1 MRELYL
7 KTLKKEVVPS
17 EGCTEPIAIAYAAS
31 LSSEHV
37 NGEIKEVNIYLSKNV
52 IKNAMG
58 VGIPGTGGV
67 GIEIAAA
74 LGISIQKSYKK
85 LTILS
90 NFTKEELKKAKE
102 IVSNNIIN
110 INQKDID
117 KPLYIEVEV
126 SDGKDKCKVIIED
139 THTNVTLIKKNEE
152 VICDNNCGKC
162 CDEVED
168 DYKLFRIK
176 DIYEFAK
183 NIDFSEIEFILESA
197 RMNEKVSEEG
207 LKNDYGLQVGS
218 KILQKGTFNL
228 FSNDASNK
236 IIAASAAASDARM
249 DGCPMPIMTTAG
261 SGNQGIACSIP
272 VSSTSK
278 LLGKNN
284 EDLARALV
292 LSNLVTI
299 RIKKHMGRLSP
310 LCGAGIAGATGASC
324 GITYLLGGNL
334 ENINYCINNMI
345 SDLSG
350 MICDGAK
357 ETCALKIA
365 TGTNAAIQCANLA
378 INGISATSND
388 GIISQDVEK
397 TIESIETLIQ
407 NGFKNVD
414 DTILNIMLEKKKKNN
429 SK

>member
-31 LSSEHV
+31 IAAEYLK
-37 NGEIKEVNIYLSKNV
+37 GEIKEVNIYLSKNV
-52 IKNAMG
+52 IKNALG

-90 NFTKEELKKAKE
+90 NFTEDELKKAKE
-102 IVSNNIIN
+102 IVDKNIIN
-110 INQKDID
+110 IKQKNTN
-117 KPLYIEVEV
+117 KALYIEVELL
-126 SDGKDKCKVIIED
+126 SETSKSKVIIED
-139 THTNVTLIKKNEE
+139 THTNVTLIECDDE
-152 VICDNNCGKC
+152 IIMDNNS
-162 CDEVED
+162 EVSED
-168 DYKLFRIK
+168 LEEDYKLFKIA
-176 DIYEFAK
+176 DIYNFAK
-183 NIDFSEIEFILESA
+183 EADFDDIKFILESA
-197 RMNEKVSEEG
+197 KMNEKVSEEG
-207 LKNDYGLQVGS
+207 LKGDYGLQVGS
-218 KILQKGTFNL
+218 KIIQKGNFNL

-249 DGCPMPIMTTAG
+249 DGCAMPIMTTAG

-272 VSSTSK
+272 VAQTSR
-278 LLGKNN
+278 LLDKS
-284 EDLARALV
+284 EEELARALV

-324 GITYLLGGNL
+324 GITYLLGGDL
-334 ENINYCINNMI
+334 KNINYCINNMI

-378 INGISATSND
+378 INGISATAND
-388 GIISQDVEK
+388 GIVAKDVEE

-414 DTILNIMLEKKKKNN
+414 DTILNIMLEKKKNN
-429 SK
+429 K

>member
-31 LSSEHV
+31 IAAEHLK
-37 NGEIKEVNIYLSKNV
+37 GEIKEVNIYLSKNV
-52 IKNAMG
+52 IKNALG

-90 NFTKEELKKAKE
+90 NFTENELKKAKE
-102 IVSNNIIN
+102 IVDKNIIN
-110 INQKDID
+110 IKQKNTN
-117 KPLYIEVEV
+117 KALYIEVELL
-126 SDGKDKCKVIIED
+126 SETSKAKVIIED
-139 THTNVTLIKKNEE
+139 THTNVTLIE
-152 VICDNNCGKC
+152 CDNEIIMDNNS
-162 CDEVED
+162 EVSED
-168 DYKLFRIK
+168 LEEDYKLFKIA
-176 DIYEFAK
+176 DIYNFAK
-183 NIDFSEIEFILESA
+183 KADFDDIKFILESA
-197 RMNEKVSEEG
+197 KMNEKVSEEG
-207 LKNDYGLQVGS
+207 LKGDYGLQVGS
-218 KILQKGTFNL
+218 KIIQKGNFNL

-249 DGCPMPIMTTAG
+249 DGCAMPIMTTAG

-272 VSSTSK
+272 VAQTAR
-278 LLGKNN
+278 LLDKS
-284 EDLARALV
+284 EEELARALV

-324 GITYLLGGNL
+324 GITYLLGGDL

-378 INGISATSND
+378 MNGISATAND
-388 GIISQDVEK
+388 GIVAKDVEE

-414 DTILNIMLEKKKKNN
+414 DTILNIMLEKKKNN
-429 SK
+429 K

>member
-31 LSSEHV
+31 IAAEYLK
-37 NGEIKEVNIYLSKNV
+37 GEIKEVNIYLSKNV
-52 IKNAMG
+52 IKNALG

-90 NFTKEELKKAKE
+90 NFTEDELKKAKE
-102 IVSNNIIN
+102 IVDKNIIN
-110 INQKDID
+110 IKQKNTN
-117 KPLYIEVEV
+117 KALYIEVELL
-126 SDGKDKCKVIIED
+126 SETSKSKVIIED
-139 THTNVTLIKKNEE
+139 THTNVTLIECDDE
-152 VICDNNCGKC
+152 IIMDNNS
-162 CDEVED
+162 EVSED
-168 DYKLFRIK
+168 LEEDYNLFKIA
-176 DIYEFAK
+176 DIYNFAK
-183 NIDFSEIEFILESA
+183 EADFDDIKFILESA
-197 RMNEKVSEEG
+197 KMNEKVSEEG
-207 LKNDYGLQVGS
+207 LKGDYGLQVGS
-218 KILQKGTFNL
+218 KIIQKGNFNL

-249 DGCPMPIMTTAG
+249 DGCAMPIMTTAG
-261 SGNQGIACSIP
+261 GGNQGIACSIP
-272 VSSTSK
+272 VAQTSR
-278 LLGKNN
+278 LLDKS
-284 EDLARALV
+284 EEELARALV

-324 GITYLLGGNL
+324 GITYLLGGDL
-334 ENINYCINNMI
+334 KNINYCINNMI

-378 INGISATSND
+378 INGISATAND
-388 GIISQDVEK
+388 GIVAKDVEE

-414 DTILNIMLEKKKKNN
+414 DTILNIMLEKKKNN
-429 SK
+429 K

>member
-31 LSSEHV
+31 IATEHLK
-37 NGEIKEVNIYLSKNV
+37 GEIKEVNIYLSKNV
-52 IKNAMG
+52 IKNALG

-90 NFTKEELKKAKE
+90 NFTEDELKKAKE
-102 IVSNNIIN
+102 IVDKNIIN
-110 INQKDID
+110 IKQKNTN
-117 KPLYIEVEV
+117 KALYIEVELL
-126 SDGKDKCKVIIED
+126 SETSKAKVIIED
-139 THTNVTLIKKNEE
+139 THTNVTLIECDDE
-152 VICDNNCGKC
+152 IIMDNNS
-162 CDEVED
+162 EVSED
-168 DYKLFRIK
+168 LEEDYKLFKIA
-176 DIYEFAK
+176 DIYNFAK
-183 NIDFSEIEFILESA
+183 EVDFDDIKFILESA
-197 RMNEKVSEEG
+197 KMNEKVSEEG
-207 LKNDYGLQVGS
+207 LKGDYGLQVGS
-218 KILQKGTFNL
+218 KIIQKGNFNL

-249 DGCPMPIMTTAG
+249 DGCAMPIMTTAG

-272 VSSTSK
+272 VAQTAR
-278 LLGKNN
+278 LLDKS
-284 EDLARALV
+284 EEELARALV

-324 GITYLLGGNL
+324 GITYLLGGDL

-378 INGISATSND
+378 INGISATAND
-388 GIISQDVEK
+388 GIVAKDVEE

-414 DTILNIMLEKKKKNN
+414 DTILNIMLEKKKNN
-429 SK
+429 K

>member
-31 LSSEHV
+31 IAAEHLK
-37 NGEIKEVNIYLSKNV
+37 GEIKEVNIYLSKNV
-52 IKNAMG
+52 IKNALG

-90 NFTKEELKKAKE
+90 NFTEDELKKAKE
-102 IVSNNIIN
+102 IVDKNIIN
-110 INQKDID
+110 IKQKNTH
-117 KPLYIEVEV
+117 KALYIEVELLAET
-126 SDGKDKCKVIIED
+126 SKSKVIIED
-139 THTNVTLIKKNEE
+139 THTNVTLIECDDE
-152 VICDNNCGKC
+152 IIMDNNS
-162 CDEVED
+162 EVSEELEE
-168 DYKLFRIK
+168 DYKLFKIA
-176 DIYEFAK
+176 DIYNFAK
-183 NIDFSEIEFILESA
+183 EADFDDIKFILESA
-197 RMNEKVSEEG
+197 KMNEKVSEEG
-207 LKNDYGLQVGS
+207 LKGDYGLQVGS
-218 KILQKGTFNL
+218 KIIQEGNFNL

-249 DGCPMPIMTTAG
+249 DGCAMPIMTTAG

-272 VSSTSK
+272 VAQTAR
-278 LLGKNN
+278 LLDKS
-284 EDLARALV
+284 EEELARALV

-324 GITYLLGGNL
+324 GITYLLGGDL

-378 INGISATSND
+378 MNGISATAND
-388 GIISQDVEK
+388 GIVAKDVEE

-414 DTILNIMLEKKKKNN
+414 DTILNIMLEKKKNN
-429 SK
+429 K

>member
-7 KTLKKEVVPS
+7 RTLKKEVVPS

-31 LSSEHV
+31 IAAEHLK
-37 NGEIKEVNIYLSKNV
+37 GEIKEVNIYLSKNV
-52 IKNAMG
+52 IKNALG

-90 NFTKEELKKAKE
+90 NFTEDELKKAKE
-102 IVSNNIIN
+102 IVDENIIN
-110 INQKDID
+110 IKQKNTN
-117 KPLYIEVEV
+117 KALYIEVELL
-126 SDGKDKCKVIIED
+126 SETSKSKVIIED
-139 THTNVTLIKKNEE
+139 THTNVTLIECDDE
-152 VICDNNCGKC
+152 IIMDNNS
-162 CDEVED
+162 EVSED
-168 DYKLFRIK
+168 LEEDYKLFKIA
-176 DIYEFAK
+176 DIYNFAK
-183 NIDFSEIEFILESA
+183 EADFDDIKFILESA
-197 RMNEKVSEEG
+197 KMNENVSEEG
-207 LKNDYGLQVGS
+207 LKGDYGLQVGS
-218 KILQKGTFNL
+218 KIIQKGNFNL

-249 DGCPMPIMTTAG
+249 DGCAMPIMTTAG

-272 VSSTSK
+272 VAQTAR
-278 LLGKNN
+278 LLDKS
-284 EDLARALV
+284 EEELARALV

-378 INGISATSND
+378 INGISATAND
-388 GIISQDVEK
+388 GIVAKDVEE

-414 DTILNIMLEKKKKNN
+414 DTILNIMLEKKKNN
-429 SK
+429 K

>member
-7 KTLKKEVVPS
+7 RTLKKEVVPS

-31 LSSEHV
+31 IAAEHLK
-37 NGEIKEVNIYLSKNV
+37 GEIKEVNIYLSKNV
-52 IKNAMG
+52 IKNALG

-90 NFTKEELKKAKE
+90 NFTEDELKKAKE
-102 IVSNNIIN
+102 IVDKNIIN
-110 INQKDID
+110 IKQKNTH
-117 KPLYIEVEV
+117 KALYIEVELL
-126 SDGKDKCKVIIED
+126 SETSKAKVIIED
-139 THTNVTLIKKNEE
+139 THTNVTLIECDDE
-152 VICDNNCGKC
+152 IIMDNNS
-162 CDEVED
+162 EVSED
-168 DYKLFRIK
+168 LEEDYKLFKIA
-176 DIYEFAK
+176 DIYNFAK
-183 NIDFSEIEFILESA
+183 EADFDDIKFILESA
-197 RMNEKVSEEG
+197 KMNEKVSEEG
-207 LKNDYGLQVGS
+207 LKGDYGLQVGS
-218 KILQKGTFNL
+218 KIIQKSNFNL

-249 DGCPMPIMTTAG
+249 DGCAMPIMTTAG

-272 VSSTSK
+272 VAQTAR
-278 LLGKNN
+278 LLDKS
-284 EDLARALV
+284 EEELARALV

-378 INGISATSND
+378 INGISATAND
-388 GIISQDVEK
+388 GIVAKDVEE

-414 DTILNIMLEKKKKNN
+414 DTILNIMLEKKKNN
-429 SK
+429 K

>member
-17 EGCTEPIAIAYAAS
+17 EGCTEPIAIAYAVSIAA
-31 LSSEHV
+31 EHLK
-37 NGEIKEVNIYLSKNV
+37 GEIKEVNIYLSKNV
-52 IKNAMG
+52 IKNALG

-90 NFTKEELKKAKE
+90 NFTEDELKKAKE
-102 IVSNNIIN
+102 IVDKNIIN
-110 INQKDID
+110 IKQKNTN
-117 KPLYIEVEV
+117 KALYIEVELL
-126 SDGKDKCKVIIED
+126 SETSKSKVIIED
-139 THTNVTLIKKNEE
+139 THTNVTLIECDDE
-152 VICDNNCGKC
+152 IIMDNNS
-162 CDEVED
+162 EVSED
-168 DYKLFRIK
+168 LEEDYKLFKIA
-176 DIYEFAK
+176 DIYNFAK
-183 NIDFSEIEFILESA
+183 EADFDDIKFILESA
-197 RMNEKVSEEG
+197 KMNEKVSEEG
-207 LKNDYGLQVGS
+207 LKGDYGLQVGS
-218 KILQKGTFNL
+218 KIIQKGNFNL

-249 DGCPMPIMTTAG
+249 DGCAMPIMTTAG

-272 VSSTSK
+272 VAQTAR
-278 LLGKNN
+278 LLDKS
-284 EDLARALV
+284 EEELARALV

-378 INGISATSND
+378 INGISATAND
-388 GIISQDVEK
+388 GIVAKDVEE

-407 NGFKNVD
+407 NGLKNVD
-414 DTILNIMLEKKKKNN
+414 DTILNIMLEKKKNN
-429 SK
+429 K

>member
-1 MRELYL
+1 MRDLYL

-31 LSSEHV
+31 IAAEHLK
-37 NGEIKEVNIYLSKNV
+37 GELKEVNIYLSKNV
-52 IKNAMG
+52 IKNALG

-90 NFTKEELKKAKE
+90 NFTEDELKKAKE
-102 IVSNNIIN
+102 IVEENIIN
-110 INQKDID
+110 IKQKDID
-117 KPLYIEVEV
+117 KALYIEVEIY
-126 SDGKDKCKVIIED
+126 SEKSKSIVIIED
-139 THTNVTLIKKNEE
+139 THTNVTLIKRDDE
-152 VICDNNCGKC
+152 ILMDNNIKIN
-162 CDEVED
+162 ED
-168 DYKLFRIK
+168 LEEDYKMFKIE
-176 DIYEFAK
+176 DIYNFAREA
-183 NIDFSEIEFILESA
+183 DFNDIKFILESA
-197 RMNEKVSEEG
+197 KMNERVSEEG
-207 LKNDYGLQVGS
+207 LKGDYGLQVGS
-218 KILQKGTFNL
+218 KIIQKGNFNL
-228 FSNDASNK
+228 FSNDASNR

-249 DGCPMPIMTTAG
+249 DGCAMPIMTTAG

-272 VSSTSK
+272 VAQTAKILDKS
-278 LLGKNN
+278 
-284 EDLARALV
+284 EEELARALI

-324 GITYLLGGNL
+324 GITFLLGGNL
-334 ENINYCINNMI
+334 NNINYCINNMI

-378 INGISATSND
+378 MNGISATAND
-388 GIISQDVEK
+388 GIVDKDVEK

-407 NGFKNVD
+407 KGFKNVD
-414 DTILNIMLEKKKKNN
+414 DTILNIMLEKKKNN
-429 SK
+429 KQ

>member
-7 KTLKKEVVPS
+7 RTLKKEVVPS

-31 LSSEHV
+31 IAAEHLK
-37 NGEIKEVNIYLSKNV
+37 GEIKEVNIYLSKNV
-52 IKNAMG
+52 IKNALG

-90 NFTKEELKKAKE
+90 NFTEDELKKAKE
-102 IVSNNIIN
+102 IVDKNIIN
-110 INQKDID
+110 IKQKNTN
-117 KPLYIEVEV
+117 KALYIEVELL
-126 SDGKDKCKVIIED
+126 SETSKSKVIIED
-139 THTNVTLIKKNEE
+139 THTNVTLIECDDE
-152 VICDNNCGKC
+152 IIMDNNS
-162 CDEVED
+162 EVSED
-168 DYKLFRIK
+168 LEEDYKLFKIA
-176 DIYEFAK
+176 DIYNYAK
-183 NIDFSEIEFILESA
+183 EADFDDIKFILESA
-197 RMNEKVSEEG
+197 KMNEKVSEEG
-207 LKNDYGLQVGS
+207 LKGDYGLQVGS
-218 KILQKGTFNL
+218 KIIEKGNFNL

-249 DGCPMPIMTTAG
+249 DGCAMPIMTTAG

-272 VSSTSK
+272 VAQTAR
-278 LLGKNN
+278 LLDKS
-284 EDLARALV
+284 EEELARALV

-324 GITYLLGGNL
+324 GITYLLGGDL

-378 INGISATSND
+378 INGISATAND
-388 GIISQDVEK
+388 GIVAKDVEE

-414 DTILNIMLEKKKKNN
+414 DTILNIMLEKKKNN
-429 SK
+429 K

>member
-31 LSSEHV
+31 IAAEYLK
-37 NGEIKEVNIYLSKNV
+37 GEIKEVNIYLSKNV
-52 IKNAMG
+52 IKNAL
-58 VGIPGTGGV
+58 GV

-90 NFTKEELKKAKE
+90 NFTEDELKKAKE
-102 IVSNNIIN
+102 IVDKNIIN
-110 INQKDID
+110 IKQKNTN
-117 KPLYIEVEV
+117 KALYIEVELL
-126 SDGKDKCKVIIED
+126 SETSKSKVIIED
-139 THTNVTLIKKNEE
+139 THTNVTLIECDDE
-152 VICDNNCGKC
+152 IIMDNNS
-162 CDEVED
+162 EVSED
-168 DYKLFRIK
+168 LEEDYKLFKIA
-176 DIYEFAK
+176 DIYNFAK
-183 NIDFSEIEFILESA
+183 EADFDDIKFILESA
-197 RMNEKVSEEG
+197 KMNEKVSEEG
-207 LKNDYGLQVGS
+207 LKGDYGLQVGS
-218 KILQKGTFNL
+218 KIIQKGNFNL

-249 DGCPMPIMTTAG
+249 DGCAMPIMTTAG

-272 VSSTSK
+272 VAQTSR
-278 LLGKNN
+278 LLDKS
-284 EDLARALV
+284 EEELARALV

-324 GITYLLGGNL
+324 GITYLLGGDL
-334 ENINYCINNMI
+334 KNINYCINNMI

-378 INGISATSND
+378 INGISATAND
-388 GIISQDVEK
+388 GIVAKDVEE

-414 DTILNIMLEKKKKNN
+414 DTILNIMLEKKKNN
-429 SK
+429 K

>member
-7 KTLKKEVVPS
+7 RTLKKEVVPS

-31 LSSEHV
+31 IAAEHL

-52 IKNAMG
+52 IKNALG

-90 NFTKEELKKAKE
+90 NFTENELKKAKE
-102 IVSNNIIN
+102 IVDKNIIN
-110 INQKDID
+110 IKQKNTN
-117 KPLYIEVEV
+117 KALYIEVELL
-126 SDGKDKCKVIIED
+126 SETSKSKVIIED
-139 THTNVTLIKKNEE
+139 THTNVTLIECDDE
-152 VICDNNCGKC
+152 IIMDNNS
-162 CDEVED
+162 EVSED
-168 DYKLFRIK
+168 LEEDYKLFKIA
-176 DIYEFAK
+176 DIYNFAK
-183 NIDFSEIEFILESA
+183 EVDFDDIKFILESA
-197 RMNEKVSEEG
+197 KMNEKVSEEG
-207 LKNDYGLQVGS
+207 LKGDYGLQVGS
-218 KILQKGTFNL
+218 KIIQKGNFNL

-249 DGCPMPIMTTAG
+249 DGCAMPIMTTAG

-272 VSSTSK
+272 VAQTAR
-278 LLGKNN
+278 LLDKS
-284 EDLARALV
+284 EEELARALV

-378 INGISATSND
+378 MNGISATAND
-388 GIISQDVEK
+388 GIVAKDVEE

-414 DTILNIMLEKKKKNN
+414 DTILNIMLEKKKNN
-429 SK
+429 K

>member
-7 KTLKKEVVPS
+7 RTLKKEVVPS

-31 LSSEHV
+31 IAAEHLK
-37 NGEIKEVNIYLSKNV
+37 GEIKEVNIYLSKNV
-52 IKNAMG
+52 IKNALG

-90 NFTKEELKKAKE
+90 NFTEDELKKAKE
-102 IVSNNIIN
+102 IVDKNIIN
-110 INQKDID
+110 IKQKNTN
-117 KPLYIEVEV
+117 KALYIEVELL
-126 SDGKDKCKVIIED
+126 SETSKSKVIIED
-139 THTNVTLIKKNEE
+139 THTNVTLIECDDE
-152 VICDNNCGKC
+152 IIMDNNS
-162 CDEVED
+162 EVSED
-168 DYKLFRIK
+168 LEEDYKLFKIA
-176 DIYEFAK
+176 DIYNFAK
-183 NIDFSEIEFILESA
+183 EADFDDIKFILESA
-197 RMNEKVSEEG
+197 KMNEKVSEEG
-207 LKNDYGLQVGS
+207 LKGDYGLQVGS
-218 KILQKGTFNL
+218 KIIQKGNFNL

-249 DGCPMPIMTTAG
+249 DGCAMPIMTTAG

-272 VSSTSK
+272 VAQTAR
-278 LLGKNN
+278 LLDKS
-284 EDLARALV
+284 EEELARALV

-324 GITYLLGGNL
+324 GITYLLGGDL

-378 INGISATSND
+378 INGISATAND
-388 GIISQDVEK
+388 GIVAKDVEE

-407 NGFKNVD
+407 NGLKNVD
-414 DTILNIMLEKKKKNN
+414 DTILNIMLEKKKNN
-429 SK
+429 K

>member
-31 LSSEHV
+31 IAAEHLK
-37 NGEIKEVNIYLSKNV
+37 GEIKEVNIYLSKNV
-52 IKNAMG
+52 IKNALG

-90 NFTKEELKKAKE
+90 NFTENELKKAKE
-102 IVSNNIIN
+102 IVDKNIIN
-110 INQKDID
+110 IKQKNTH
-117 KPLYIEVEV
+117 KALYIEVELLAET
-126 SDGKDKCKVIIED
+126 SKSKVIIED
-139 THTNVTLIKKNEE
+139 THTNVTLIECDDE
-152 VICDNNCGKC
+152 IIMDNNS
-162 CDEVED
+162 EVSED
-168 DYKLFRIK
+168 LEEDYKLFKIA
-176 DIYEFAK
+176 DIYNFAK
-183 NIDFSEIEFILESA
+183 EADFDDIKFILESA
-197 RMNEKVSEEG
+197 KMNEKVSEEG
-207 LKNDYGLQVGS
+207 LKGDYGLQVGS
-218 KILQKGTFNL
+218 KIIQKGNFNL

-249 DGCPMPIMTTAG
+249 DGCAMPIMTTAG

-272 VSSTSK
+272 VAQTAR
-278 LLGKNN
+278 LLDKS
-284 EDLARALV
+284 EEELARALV

-324 GITYLLGGNL
+324 GITYLLGGDL

-378 INGISATSND
+378 MNGISATAND
-388 GIISQDVEK
+388 GIVAKDVEE

-414 DTILNIMLEKKKKNN
+414 DTILNIMLEKKKNN
-429 SK
+429 K

>member
-31 LSSEHV
+31 IAVEHLK
-37 NGEIKEVNIYLSKNV
+37 GEIKEVNIYLSKNV
-52 IKNAMG
+52 IKNALG

-90 NFTKEELKKAKE
+90 NFTEDELKKAKE
-102 IVSNNIIN
+102 IVDKNIIN
-110 INQKDID
+110 IKQKNTH
-117 KPLYIEVEV
+117 KALYIEVELL
-126 SDGKDKCKVIIED
+126 SETSKAKVIIED
-139 THTNVTLIKKNEE
+139 THTNVTLIECDDE
-152 VICDNNCGKC
+152 IIMDNNS
-162 CDEVED
+162 EVSED
-168 DYKLFRIK
+168 LEEDYKLFKIA
-176 DIYEFAK
+176 DIYNFAK
-183 NIDFSEIEFILESA
+183 EADFDDIKFILESA
-197 RMNEKVSEEG
+197 KMNEKVSEEG
-207 LKNDYGLQVGS
+207 LKGDYGLQVGS
-218 KILQKGTFNL
+218 KIIEKGNFNL

-249 DGCPMPIMTTAG
+249 DGCAMPIMTTAG

-272 VSSTSK
+272 VAQTAR
-278 LLGKNN
+278 LLDKS
-284 EDLARALV
+284 EEELARALV

-324 GITYLLGGNL
+324 GITYLLGGDL

-378 INGISATSND
+378 INGISATAND
-388 GIISQDVEK
+388 GIVAKDVEE

-414 DTILNIMLEKKKKNN
+414 DTILNIMLEKKKNK
-429 SK
+429 

>member
-31 LSSEHV
+31 IAAEHLK
-37 NGEIKEVNIYLSKNV
+37 GEIKEVNIYLSKNV
-52 IKNAMG
+52 IKNALG

-90 NFTKEELKKAKE
+90 NFTEDELKKAKE
-102 IVSNNIIN
+102 IVDKNIIN
-110 INQKDID
+110 IKQKNTN
-117 KPLYIEVEV
+117 KALYIEVELLAET
-126 SDGKDKCKVIIED
+126 SKSKVIIED
-139 THTNVTLIKKNEE
+139 THTNVTLIECDDE
-152 VICDNNCGKC
+152 IIMDNNSQ
-162 CDEVED
+162 VSED
-168 DYKLFRIK
+168 LEEDYKLFKIA
-176 DIYEFAK
+176 DIYNFAK
-183 NIDFSEIEFILESA
+183 EADFDDIKFILESA
-197 RMNEKVSEEG
+197 KMNEKVSEEG
-207 LKNDYGLQVGS
+207 LKGDYGLQVGS
-218 KILQKGTFNL
+218 KIIQKGNFNL

-249 DGCPMPIMTTAG
+249 DGCAMPIMTTAG

-272 VSSTSK
+272 VAQTAR
-278 LLGKNN
+278 LLDKS
-284 EDLARALV
+284 EEELARALV

-324 GITYLLGGNL
+324 GITYLLGGDL

-378 INGISATSND
+378 INGISATAND
-388 GIISQDVEK
+388 GIVAKDVEE

-414 DTILNIMLEKKKKNN
+414 DTILNIMLEKKKNN
-429 SK
+429 K

>member
-31 LSSEHV
+31 IAAEHLK
-37 NGEIKEVNIYLSKNV
+37 GEIKEVNIYLSKNV
-52 IKNAMG
+52 IKNALG

-90 NFTKEELKKAKE
+90 NFTEDELKKAKE
-102 IVSNNIIN
+102 IVDENIIN
-110 INQKDID
+110 IKQKNTN
-117 KPLYIEVEV
+117 KALYIEVELL
-126 SDGKDKCKVIIED
+126 SETSKSKVIIED
-139 THTNVTLIKKNEE
+139 THTNVTLIECDDE
-152 VICDNNCGKC
+152 IIMDNNS
-162 CDEVED
+162 EVSED
-168 DYKLFRIK
+168 LEEDYKLFKIA
-176 DIYEFAK
+176 DIYNFAK
-183 NIDFSEIEFILESA
+183 EADFDDIKFILESA
-197 RMNEKVSEEG
+197 KMNEKVSEEG
-207 LKNDYGLQVGS
+207 LKGDYGLQVGS
-218 KILQKGTFNL
+218 KIIQKGNFNL

-249 DGCPMPIMTTAG
+249 DGCAMPIMTTAG

-272 VSSTSK
+272 VAQTAR
-278 LLGKNN
+278 LLDKS
-284 EDLARALV
+284 EEELARALV

-378 INGISATSND
+378 INGISATAND
-388 GIISQDVEK
+388 GIVAKDVEE

-407 NGFKNVD
+407 NGFKSVD
-414 DTILNIMLEKKKKNN
+414 DTILNIMLEKKKNN
-429 SK
+429 K

>member
-7 KTLKKEVVPS
+7 RTLKKEVVPS

-31 LSSEHV
+31 IAAEHLK
-37 NGEIKEVNIYLSKNV
+37 GEIKEVNIYLSKNV
-52 IKNAMG
+52 IKNALG

-90 NFTKEELKKAKE
+90 NFTEDELKKAKE
-102 IVSNNIIN
+102 IVDKNIIN
-110 INQKDID
+110 IKQKNTN
-117 KPLYIEVEV
+117 KALYIEVELL
-126 SDGKDKCKVIIED
+126 SETSKSKVIIED
-139 THTNVTLIKKNEE
+139 THTNVTLIE
-152 VICDNNCGKC
+152 CDNEIIMDNNS
-162 CDEVED
+162 EVSED
-168 DYKLFRIK
+168 LEEDYKLFKIA
-176 DIYEFAK
+176 DIYNFAK
-183 NIDFSEIEFILESA
+183 EADFDDIKFILESA
-197 RMNEKVSEEG
+197 KMNEKVSEEG
-207 LKNDYGLQVGS
+207 LKGDYGLQVGS
-218 KILQKGTFNL
+218 KIIQKGNFNL

-249 DGCPMPIMTTAG
+249 DGCAMPIMTTAG

-272 VSSTSK
+272 VAQTAR
-278 LLGKNN
+278 LLDKS
-284 EDLARALV
+284 EEELARALV

-378 INGISATSND
+378 INGISATAND
-388 GIISQDVEK
+388 GIVAKDVEE

-414 DTILNIMLEKKKKNN
+414 DTILNIMLEKKKNN
-429 SK
+429 K

>member
-31 LSSEHV
+31 IAAEHLK
-37 NGEIKEVNIYLSKNV
+37 GEIKEVNIYLSKNV
-52 IKNAMG
+52 IKNALG

-90 NFTKEELKKAKE
+90 NFTEDELKKAKE
-102 IVSNNIIN
+102 IVDKNIIN
-110 INQKDID
+110 IKQKNTN
-117 KPLYIEVEV
+117 KALYIEVELL
-126 SDGKDKCKVIIED
+126 SETSKSKVIIED
-139 THTNVTLIKKNEE
+139 THTNVTLIECNDE
-152 VICDNNCGKC
+152 IIMDNNS
-162 CDEVED
+162 EVSED
-168 DYKLFRIK
+168 LEEDYKLFKIA
-176 DIYEFAK
+176 DIYNFAK
-183 NIDFSEIEFILESA
+183 EADFDDIKFILESA
-197 RMNEKVSEEG
+197 KMNEKVSEEG
-207 LKNDYGLQVGS
+207 LKGDYGLQVGS
-218 KILQKGTFNL
+218 KIIQKGNFNL

-249 DGCPMPIMTTAG
+249 DGCAMPIMTTAG

-272 VSSTSK
+272 VAQTAR
-278 LLGKNN
+278 LLDKS
-284 EDLARALV
+284 EEELARALV

-324 GITYLLGGNL
+324 GITYLLGGDL

-378 INGISATSND
+378 INGISATAND
-388 GIISQDVEK
+388 GIVAKDVEE

-414 DTILNIMLEKKKKNN
+414 DTILNIMLEKKKNN
-429 SK
+429 K

>member
-31 LSSEHV
+31 IAAEHLK
-37 NGEIKEVNIYLSKNV
+37 GEIKEVNIYLSKNV
-52 IKNAMG
+52 IKNALG

-90 NFTKEELKKAKE
+90 NFTEDELKKAKE
-102 IVSNNIIN
+102 IVDKNIIN
-110 INQKDID
+110 IKQKNTN
-117 KPLYIEVEV
+117 KALYIEVELL
-126 SDGKDKCKVIIED
+126 SETSKAKVIIED
-139 THTNVTLIKKNEE
+139 THTNVTLIECDDE
-152 VICDNNCGKC
+152 IIMDNNS
-162 CDEVED
+162 EVSED
-168 DYKLFRIK
+168 LEEDYKLFKIA
-176 DIYEFAK
+176 DIYNFAK
-183 NIDFSEIEFILESA
+183 EVDFDDIKFILESA
-197 RMNEKVSEEG
+197 KMNEKVSEEG
-207 LKNDYGLQVGS
+207 LKGDYGLQVGS
-218 KILQKGTFNL
+218 KIIQKGNFNL

-249 DGCPMPIMTTAG
+249 DGCAMPIMTTAG

-272 VSSTSK
+272 VAQTAR
-278 LLGKNN
+278 LLDKS
-284 EDLARALV
+284 EEELARALV

-378 INGISATSND
+378 MNGISATAND
-388 GIISQDVEK
+388 GIVAKDVEE

-414 DTILNIMLEKKKKNN
+414 DTILNIMLEKKKNN
-429 SK
+429 K

>member
-7 KTLKKEVVPS
+7 RTLKKEVVPS

-31 LSSEHV
+31 IAAEHLK
-37 NGEIKEVNIYLSKNV
+37 GEIREVNIYLSKNV
-52 IKNAMG
+52 IKNALG

-90 NFTKEELKKAKE
+90 NFTEDELKKAKE
-102 IVSNNIIN
+102 IVDENIIN
-110 INQKDID
+110 IKQKNTN
-117 KPLYIEVEV
+117 KALYIEVELL
-126 SDGKDKCKVIIED
+126 SETSKSKVIIED
-139 THTNVTLIKKNEE
+139 THTNVTLIE
-152 VICDNNCGKC
+152 CDNEIIMDNNS
-162 CDEVED
+162 EVSED
-168 DYKLFRIK
+168 LEEDYKLFKIA
-176 DIYEFAK
+176 DIYNFAK
-183 NIDFSEIEFILESA
+183 EADFDDIKFILESA
-197 RMNEKVSEEG
+197 KMNEKVSEEG
-207 LKNDYGLQVGS
+207 LKGDYGLQVGS
-218 KILQKGTFNL
+218 KIIQKGNFNL

-249 DGCPMPIMTTAG
+249 DGCAMPIMTTAG

-272 VSSTSK
+272 VAQTAR
-278 LLGKNN
+278 LLDKS
-284 EDLARALV
+284 EEELARALV

-378 INGISATSND
+378 INGISATAND
-388 GIISQDVEK
+388 GIVAKDVEE

-414 DTILNIMLEKKKKNN
+414 DTILNIMLEKKKNN
-429 SK
+429 K

>member
-31 LSSEHV
+31 IAAEYLK
-37 NGEIKEVNIYLSKNV
+37 GEIKEVNIYLSKNV
-52 IKNAMG
+52 IKNALG

-85 LTILS
+85 LTITILS
-90 NFTKEELKKAKE
+90 NFTEDELKKAKE
-102 IVSNNIIN
+102 IVDKNIIN
-110 INQKDID
+110 IKQKNTN
-117 KPLYIEVEV
+117 KALYIEVELL
-126 SDGKDKCKVIIED
+126 SETSKSKVIIED
-139 THTNVTLIKKNEE
+139 THTNVTLIECDDE
-152 VICDNNCGKC
+152 IIMDNNS
-162 CDEVED
+162 EVSED
-168 DYKLFRIK
+168 LEEDYNLFKIA
-176 DIYEFAK
+176 DIYNFAK
-183 NIDFSEIEFILESA
+183 EADFDDIKFILESA
-197 RMNEKVSEEG
+197 KMNEKVSEEG
-207 LKNDYGLQVGS
+207 LKGDYGLQVGS
-218 KILQKGTFNL
+218 KIIQKGNFNL

-249 DGCPMPIMTTAG
+249 DGCAMPIMTTAG

-272 VSSTSK
+272 VAQTSR
-278 LLGKNN
+278 LLDKS
-284 EDLARALV
+284 EEELARALV

-324 GITYLLGGNL
+324 GITYLLGGDL
-334 ENINYCINNMI
+334 KNINYCINNMI

-378 INGISATSND
+378 INGISATAND
-388 GIISQDVEK
+388 GIVAKDVEE

-414 DTILNIMLEKKKKNN
+414 DTILNIMLEKKKNN
-429 SK
+429 K

>member
-17 EGCTEPIAIAYAAS
+17 EGCTEPIAIAYAAAIAA
-31 LSSEHV
+31 EHLK
-37 NGEIKEVNIYLSKNV
+37 GEIKEVNIYLSKNV
-52 IKNAMG
+52 IKNALG

-90 NFTKEELKKAKE
+90 NFTEDELKKAKE
-102 IVSNNIIN
+102 IVDKNIIN
-110 INQKDID
+110 IKQKNTN
-117 KPLYIEVEV
+117 KALYIEVELL
-126 SDGKDKCKVIIED
+126 SETSKAKVIIED
-139 THTNVTLIKKNEE
+139 THTNVTLIECDDE
-152 VICDNNCGKC
+152 IIMDNNS
-162 CDEVED
+162 EVSED
-168 DYKLFRIK
+168 LEEDYKLFKIA
-176 DIYEFAK
+176 DIYNFAK
-183 NIDFSEIEFILESA
+183 EADFDDIKFILESA
-197 RMNEKVSEEG
+197 KMNEKVSEEG
-207 LKNDYGLQVGS
+207 LKGDYGLQVGS
-218 KILQKGTFNL
+218 KIIQKGNFNL

-249 DGCPMPIMTTAG
+249 DGCAMPIMTTAG

-272 VSSTSK
+272 VAQTAR
-278 LLGKNN
+278 LLDKS
-284 EDLARALV
+284 EEELARALV

-378 INGISATSND
+378 INGISATAND
-388 GIISQDVEK
+388 GIVAKDVEE

-414 DTILNIMLEKKKKNN
+414 DTILNIMLEKKKNN
-429 SK
+429 K

>member
-31 LSSEHV
+31 IAAEYLKE
-37 NGEIKEVNIYLSKNV
+37 EIKEVNIYLSKNV
-52 IKNAMG
+52 IKNALG

-90 NFTKEELKKAKE
+90 NFTEDELKKAKE
-102 IVSNNIIN
+102 IVDKNIIN
-110 INQKDID
+110 IKQKNTN
-117 KPLYIEVEV
+117 KALYIEVELL
-126 SDGKDKCKVIIED
+126 SETSKSKVIIED
-139 THTNVTLIKKNEE
+139 THTNVTLIECDDE
-152 VICDNNCGKC
+152 IIMDNNS
-162 CDEVED
+162 EVSED
-168 DYKLFRIK
+168 LEEDYKLFKIA
-176 DIYEFAK
+176 DIYNFAK
-183 NIDFSEIEFILESA
+183 EADFDDIKFILESA
-197 RMNEKVSEEG
+197 KMNEKVSEEG
-207 LKNDYGLQVGS
+207 LKGDYGLQVGS
-218 KILQKGTFNL
+218 KIIQKGNFNL

-249 DGCPMPIMTTAG
+249 DGCAMPIMTTAG

-272 VSSTSK
+272 VAQTAR
-278 LLGKNN
+278 LLDKS
-284 EDLARALV
+284 EEELARALV

-324 GITYLLGGNL
+324 GITYLLGGDL
-334 ENINYCINNMI
+334 KNINYCINNMI

-378 INGISATSND
+378 INGISATAND
-388 GIISQDVEK
+388 GIVAKDVEE

-414 DTILNIMLEKKKKNN
+414 DTILNIMLEKKKNN
-429 SK
+429 K

>member
-7 KTLKKEVVPS
+7 RTLKKEVVPS

-31 LSSEHV
+31 IAAEHLK
-37 NGEIKEVNIYLSKNV
+37 GEIKEVNIYLSKNV
-52 IKNAMG
+52 IKNALG
-58 VGIPGTGGV
+58 VGRPGTGGV

-90 NFTKEELKKAKE
+90 NFTEDELKKAKE
-102 IVSNNIIN
+102 IVDKNIIN
-110 INQKDID
+110 IKQKNTN
-117 KPLYIEVEV
+117 KALYIEVELL
-126 SDGKDKCKVIIED
+126 SETSKSKVIIED
-139 THTNVTLIKKNEE
+139 THTNVTLIECDDE
-152 VICDNNCGKC
+152 IIMDNNS
-162 CDEVED
+162 EVSED
-168 DYKLFRIK
+168 LEEDYKLFKIA
-176 DIYEFAK
+176 DIYNFAK
-183 NIDFSEIEFILESA
+183 EVDFDHIKFILESA
-197 RMNEKVSEEG
+197 KMNEKVSEEG
-207 LKNDYGLQVGS
+207 LKGDYGLQVGS
-218 KILQKGTFNL
+218 KIIQKGNFNL

-249 DGCPMPIMTTAG
+249 DGCAMPIMTTAG

-272 VSSTSK
+272 VAQTAR
-278 LLGKNN
+278 LLDKS
-284 EDLARALV
+284 EEELARALV

-324 GITYLLGGNL
+324 GITYLLGGDL

-378 INGISATSND
+378 INGISATAND
-388 GIISQDVEK
+388 GIVAKDVEE

-414 DTILNIMLEKKKKNN
+414 DTILKIMLEKKKNN
-429 SK
+429 K

>member
-7 KTLKKEVVPS
+7 RTLKKEVVPS

-31 LSSEHV
+31 IAAEHLK
-37 NGEIKEVNIYLSKNV
+37 GEIREVNIYLSKNV
-52 IKNAMG
+52 IKNALG

-90 NFTKEELKKAKE
+90 NFTEDELKKAKE
-102 IVSNNIIN
+102 IVDENIIN
-110 INQKDID
+110 IKQKNTN
-117 KPLYIEVEV
+117 KALYIEVELL
-126 SDGKDKCKVIIED
+126 SETSKSKVIIED
-139 THTNVTLIKKNEE
+139 THTNVTLIE
-152 VICDNNCGKC
+152 CDNEIIMDNNS
-162 CDEVED
+162 EVSED
-168 DYKLFRIK
+168 LEEDYKLFKIA
-176 DIYEFAK
+176 DIYNFAK
-183 NIDFSEIEFILESA
+183 EADFDDIKFILESA
-197 RMNEKVSEEG
+197 KMNEKVSEEG
-207 LKNDYGLQVGS
+207 LKGDYGLQVGS
-218 KILQKGTFNL
+218 KIIQKGNFNL

-249 DGCPMPIMTTAG
+249 DGCAMPIMTTAG

-272 VSSTSK
+272 VAQTAR
-278 LLGKNN
+278 LLDKS
-284 EDLARALV
+284 EEELARALV

-378 INGISATSND
+378 INGISATAND
-388 GIISQDVEK
+388 GIVAKDVEE
-397 TIESIETLIQ
+397 TIESI
-407 NGFKNVD
+407 
-414 DTILNIMLEKKKKNN
+414 
-429 SK
+429 

>member
-31 LSSEHV
+31 IAAEHLK
-37 NGEIKEVNIYLSKNV
+37 GEIKEVNIYLSKNV
-52 IKNAMG
+52 IKNALG

-67 GIEIAAA
+67 GIEIAVA

-90 NFTKEELKKAKE
+90 NFTEDELKKAKE
-102 IVSNNIIN
+102 IVDKNIIN
-110 INQKDID
+110 IKQKNTN
-117 KPLYIEVEV
+117 KALYIEVELL
-126 SDGKDKCKVIIED
+126 SETSKAKVIIED
-139 THTNVTLIKKNEE
+139 THTNVTLIECDDE
-152 VICDNNCGKC
+152 IIMDNNS
-162 CDEVED
+162 EVSED
-168 DYKLFRIK
+168 LEEDYKLFKIA
-176 DIYEFAK
+176 DIYNFAK
-183 NIDFSEIEFILESA
+183 EADFDDIKFILESA
-197 RMNEKVSEEG
+197 KMNEKVSEEG
-207 LKNDYGLQVGS
+207 LKGDYGLQVGS
-218 KILQKGTFNL
+218 KIIEKGNFNL

-249 DGCPMPIMTTAG
+249 DGCAMPIMTTAG

-272 VSSTSK
+272 VAQTAR
-278 LLGKNN
+278 LLDKS
-284 EDLARALV
+284 EEELARALV

-324 GITYLLGGNL
+324 GITYLLGGDL

-378 INGISATSND
+378 INGISATAND
-388 GIISQDVEK
+388 GIVAKDVEE

-414 DTILNIMLEKKKKNN
+414 DTILNIMLEKKKNN
-429 SK
+429 K

>member
-31 LSSEHV
+31 IAAEHL
-37 NGEIKEVNIYLSKNV
+37 NGKIKKVNIYLSKNV
-52 IKNAMG
+52 IKNALG

-90 NFTKEELKKAKE
+90 NFTEDELKKAKQ
-102 IVSNNIIN
+102 IVESNIIN
-110 INQKDID
+110 IKQKDID
-117 KPLYIEVEV
+117 KALYIEVELY
-126 SDGKDKCKVIIED
+126 SEISKSTVIIED
-139 THTNVTLIKKNEE
+139 THTNVTLIKCDNEILIDNNNEVNEE
-152 VICDNNCGKC
+152 L
-162 CDEVED
+162 EED
-168 DYKLFRIK
+168 HKLFKIE
-176 DIYEFAK
+176 DIYNFAK
-183 NIDFSEIEFILESA
+183 KVDFDDIKFILESA
-197 RMNEKVSEEG
+197 KMNERVSEEG
-207 LKNDYGLQVGS
+207 LRGDYGLQVGS
-218 KILQKGTFNL
+218 KIIQKGNFNL

-249 DGCPMPIMTTAG
+249 DGCAMPIMTTAG

-272 VSSTSK
+272 VAQTAK
-278 LLGKNN
+278 LLEKS
-284 EDLARALV
+284 EEELARALV

-324 GITYLLGGNL
+324 GITYLLGGSI

-378 INGISATSND
+378 MNGISATSND
-388 GIISQDVEK
+388 GIVSKDVEK

-407 NGFKNVD
+407 NGFKTVD
-414 DTILNIMLEKKKKNN
+414 DTILNIMLEKKNN
-429 SK
+429 NK

>member
-31 LSSEHV
+31 IAAEHLK
-37 NGEIKEVNIYLSKNV
+37 GEIKEVNIYLSKNV
-52 IKNAMG
+52 IKNALG

-90 NFTKEELKKAKE
+90 NFTEDELKKAKE
-102 IVSNNIIN
+102 IVDENIIN
-110 INQKDID
+110 IKQKNTN
-117 KPLYIEVEV
+117 KALYIEVELL
-126 SDGKDKCKVIIED
+126 SETSKSKVIIED
-139 THTNVTLIKKNEE
+139 THTNVTLIE
-152 VICDNNCGKC
+152 CDNEIIMDNNS
-162 CDEVED
+162 EVSED
-168 DYKLFRIK
+168 LEEDYKLFKIA
-176 DIYEFAK
+176 DIYNFAK
-183 NIDFSEIEFILESA
+183 EADFDDIKFILESA
-197 RMNEKVSEEG
+197 KMNEKVSEEG
-207 LKNDYGLQVGS
+207 LKGDYGLQVGS
-218 KILQKGTFNL
+218 KIIQKGNFNL

-249 DGCPMPIMTTAG
+249 DGCAMPIMTTAG

-272 VSSTSK
+272 VAQTAR
-278 LLGKNN
+278 LLDKS
-284 EDLARALV
+284 EEELARALV

-324 GITYLLGGNL
+324 GITYLLGGDL

-378 INGISATSND
+378 INGISATAND
-388 GIISQDVEK
+388 GIVAKDVEE

-407 NGFKNVD
+407 NGFKNID
-414 DTILNIMLEKKKKNN
+414 DTILNIMLEKKKNN
-429 SK
+429 K

>member
-7 KTLKKEVVPS
+7 RTLKKEVVPS

-31 LSSEHV
+31 IAAEHLK
-37 NGEIKEVNIYLSKNV
+37 GEIKEVNIYLSKNV
-52 IKNAMG
+52 IKNALG

-90 NFTKEELKKAKE
+90 NFTEDELKKAKE
-102 IVSNNIIN
+102 IVDENIIN
-110 INQKDID
+110 IKQKNTN
-117 KPLYIEVEV
+117 KALYIEVELL
-126 SDGKDKCKVIIED
+126 SETSKSKVIIED
-139 THTNVTLIKKNEE
+139 THTNVTLIECDDE
-152 VICDNNCGKC
+152 IIMDNNS
-162 CDEVED
+162 EVSED
-168 DYKLFRIK
+168 LEEDYKLFKIA
-176 DIYEFAK
+176 DIYNFAK
-183 NIDFSEIEFILESA
+183 EADFDDIKFILESA
-197 RMNEKVSEEG
+197 KMNEKVSEEG
-207 LKNDYGLQVGS
+207 LKGDYGLQVGS
-218 KILQKGTFNL
+218 KIIQKGNFNL

-249 DGCPMPIMTTAG
+249 DGCAMPIMTTAG

-272 VSSTSK
+272 VAQTAR
-278 LLGKNN
+278 LLDKS
-284 EDLARALV
+284 EEELARALV

-378 INGISATSND
+378 INGISATAND
-388 GIISQDVEK
+388 GIVAKDVEE

-414 DTILNIMLEKKKKNN
+414 DTILNIMLEKKKNN
-429 SK
+429 K

>member
-31 LSSEHV
+31 IAAEHLK
-37 NGEIKEVNIYLSKNV
+37 GEIKEVNIYLSKNV
-52 IKNAMG
+52 IKNALG

-90 NFTKEELKKAKE
+90 NFTEDELKKAKE
-102 IVSNNIIN
+102 IVDKNIIN
-110 INQKDID
+110 IKQKNTN
-117 KPLYIEVEV
+117 KALYIEVELL
-126 SDGKDKCKVIIED
+126 SETSKSKVIIED
-139 THTNVTLIKKNEE
+139 THTNVTLIECDDE
-152 VICDNNCGKC
+152 IIMDNNS
-162 CDEVED
+162 EVSED
-168 DYKLFRIK
+168 LEEDYKLFKIA
-176 DIYEFAK
+176 DIYNFAK
-183 NIDFSEIEFILESA
+183 EADFDDIKFILESA
-197 RMNEKVSEEG
+197 KMNEKVSEEG
-207 LKNDYGLQVGS
+207 LKGDYGLQVGS
-218 KILQKGTFNL
+218 KIIQKGNFNL

-249 DGCPMPIMTTAG
+249 DGCAMPIMTTAG

-272 VSSTSK
+272 VAQTAR
-278 LLGKNN
+278 LLDKS
-284 EDLARALV
+284 EEELARALV

-324 GITYLLGGNL
+324 GITYLLGGDL

-378 INGISATSND
+378 INGISATAND
-388 GIISQDVEK
+388 GIVAKDVEE

-407 NGFKNVD
+407 NGLKNVD
-414 DTILNIMLEKKKKNN
+414 DTILNIMLEKKKNN
-429 SK
+429 K

>member
-31 LSSEHV
+31 IAAEHLK
-37 NGEIKEVNIYLSKNV
+37 GEIKEVNIYLSKNV
-52 IKNAMG
+52 IKNALG

-90 NFTKEELKKAKE
+90 NFTEDELKKAKE
-102 IVSNNIIN
+102 IVDKNIIN
-110 INQKDID
+110 IKQKNTN
-117 KPLYIEVEV
+117 KALYIEVELL
-126 SDGKDKCKVIIED
+126 SETSKAKVIIED
-139 THTNVTLIKKNEE
+139 THTNVTLIECDDE
-152 VICDNNCGKC
+152 IIMDNNS
-162 CDEVED
+162 EVSED
-168 DYKLFRIK
+168 LEEDYKLFKIA
-176 DIYEFAK
+176 DIYNFAK
-183 NIDFSEIEFILESA
+183 EADFDDIKFILESA
-197 RMNEKVSEEG
+197 KMNEKVSEEG
-207 LKNDYGLQVGS
+207 LKGDYGLQVGS
-218 KILQKGTFNL
+218 KIIQKGNFNL

-249 DGCPMPIMTTAG
+249 DGCAMPIMTTAG

-272 VSSTSK
+272 VAQTARFLDKS
-278 LLGKNN
+278 
-284 EDLARALV
+284 EEELARALV

-378 INGISATSND
+378 INGISATAND
-388 GIISQDVEK
+388 GIVAKDVEE

-414 DTILNIMLEKKKKNN
+414 DTILNIMLEKKKNN
-429 SK
+429 K

>member
-31 LSSEHV
+31 IAAEHLK
-37 NGEIKEVNIYLSKNV
+37 GEIKEVNIYLSKNV
-52 IKNAMG
+52 IKNALG

-90 NFTKEELKKAKE
+90 NFTEDELKKAKE
-102 IVSNNIIN
+102 IVDKNIIN
-110 INQKDID
+110 IKQKNTH
-117 KPLYIEVEV
+117 KALYIEVELL
-126 SDGKDKCKVIIED
+126 SETSKAKVIIED
-139 THTNVTLIKKNEE
+139 THTNVTLIECDDE
-152 VICDNNCGKC
+152 IIMDNNS
-162 CDEVED
+162 EVSED
-168 DYKLFRIK
+168 LEEDYKLFKIA
-176 DIYEFAK
+176 DIYNFAK
-183 NIDFSEIEFILESA
+183 EADFDDIKFILESA
-197 RMNEKVSEEG
+197 KMNEKVSEEG
-207 LKNDYGLQVGS
+207 LKGDYGLQVGS
-218 KILQKGTFNL
+218 KIIENGNFNL

-249 DGCPMPIMTTAG
+249 DGCAMPIMTTAG

-272 VSSTSK
+272 VAQTAR
-278 LLGKNN
+278 LLDKS
-284 EDLARALV
+284 EEELARALV

-378 INGISATSND
+378 INGISATAND
-388 GIISQDVEK
+388 GIVAKDVEE

-414 DTILNIMLEKKKKNN
+414 DTILNIMLEKKKNN
-429 SK
+429 K

>member
-17 EGCTEPIAIAYAAS
+17 EGCTEPIAIAYATSIAA
-31 LSSEHV
+31 EHLK
-37 NGEIKEVNIYLSKNV
+37 GEIKEVNIYLSKNV
-52 IKNAMG
+52 IKNALG

-90 NFTKEELKKAKE
+90 NFTEDELKKAKE
-102 IVSNNIIN
+102 IVDKNIIN
-110 INQKDID
+110 IKQKNTN
-117 KPLYIEVEV
+117 KALYIEVELL
-126 SDGKDKCKVIIED
+126 SETSKAKVIIED
-139 THTNVTLIKKNEE
+139 THTNVTLIECDDE
-152 VICDNNCGKC
+152 IIMDNNS
-162 CDEVED
+162 EVSED
-168 DYKLFRIK
+168 LEEDYKLFKIA
-176 DIYEFAK
+176 DIYNFAK
-183 NIDFSEIEFILESA
+183 EADFDDIKFILESA
-197 RMNEKVSEEG
+197 KMNEKVSEEG
-207 LKNDYGLQVGS
+207 LKGDYGLQVGS
-218 KILQKGTFNL
+218 KIIQKGNFNL

-249 DGCPMPIMTTAG
+249 DGCAMPIMTTAG

-272 VSSTSK
+272 VAQTAR
-278 LLGKNN
+278 LLDKS
-284 EDLARALV
+284 EEELARALV

-378 INGISATSND
+378 MNGISATAND
-388 GIISQDVEK
+388 GIVAKDVEE

-414 DTILNIMLEKKKKNN
+414 DTILNIMLEKKKNN
-429 SK
+429 K

>member
-31 LSSEHV
+31 IAAEHLK
-37 NGEIKEVNIYLSKNV
+37 GEIKEVNIYLSKNV
-52 IKNAMG
+52 IKNALG

-90 NFTKEELKKAKE
+90 NFTEDELKKAKE
-102 IVSNNIIN
+102 IVDENIIN
-110 INQKDID
+110 IKQKNTN
-117 KPLYIEVEV
+117 KALYIEVELL
-126 SDGKDKCKVIIED
+126 SETSKSKVIIED
-139 THTNVTLIKKNEE
+139 THTNVTLIECDDE
-152 VICDNNCGKC
+152 IIMDNNS
-162 CDEVED
+162 EVSED
-168 DYKLFRIK
+168 LEEDYKLFKIA
-176 DIYEFAK
+176 DIYNFAK
-183 NIDFSEIEFILESA
+183 EADFDDIKFILESA
-197 RMNEKVSEEG
+197 KMNEKVSEEG
-207 LKNDYGLQVGS
+207 LKGDYGLQVGS
-218 KILQKGTFNL
+218 KIIEKGNFNL

-249 DGCPMPIMTTAG
+249 DGCAMPIMTTAG

-272 VSSTSK
+272 VAQTAR
-278 LLGKNN
+278 LLDKS
-284 EDLARALV
+284 EEKLARALV

-324 GITYLLGGNL
+324 GITYLLGGDL

-378 INGISATSND
+378 INGISATAND
-388 GIISQDVEK
+388 GIVAKDVEE

-414 DTILNIMLEKKKKNN
+414 DTILNIMLEKKKNN
-429 SK
+429 K

>member
-31 LSSEHV
+31 IAAEYLK
-37 NGEIKEVNIYLSKNV
+37 GEIKEVNIYLSKNV
-52 IKNAMG
+52 IKNALG

-90 NFTKEELKKAKE
+90 NFTEDELKKAKE
-102 IVSNNIIN
+102 IVDKNIIN
-110 INQKDID
+110 IKQKNTN
-117 KPLYIEVEV
+117 KALYIEVELL
-126 SDGKDKCKVIIED
+126 SETSKAKVIIED
-139 THTNVTLIKKNEE
+139 THTNVTLIECDDE
-152 VICDNNCGKC
+152 IIMDNNS
-162 CDEVED
+162 EVSED
-168 DYKLFRIK
+168 LEEDYKLFKIA
-176 DIYEFAK
+176 DIYNFAK
-183 NIDFSEIEFILESA
+183 EADFDDIKFILESA
-197 RMNEKVSEEG
+197 KMNEKVSEEG
-207 LKNDYGLQVGS
+207 LKGDYGLQVGS
-218 KILQKGTFNL
+218 KIIQKGNFNL

-249 DGCPMPIMTTAG
+249 DGCAMPIMTTAG

-272 VSSTSK
+272 VAQTAR
-278 LLGKNN
+278 LLDKS
-284 EDLARALV
+284 EEELARALV

-324 GITYLLGGNL
+324 GITYLLGGDL

-378 INGISATSND
+378 INGISATAND
-388 GIISQDVEK
+388 GIVAKEVEE

-414 DTILNIMLEKKKKNN
+414 DTILNIMLEKKKNN
-429 SK
+429 K